1 MNSEEQEGYLSRELA
16 DWRVRPP
23 RDPNFRASVWARISR
38 SQSAPAFGIYV
49 RAHASLVAGAL
60 AIAVVLG
67 GLVGRTQARERVSH
81 DRAELARAYV
91 QALDA
96 RAMTMP

>member
-1 MNSEEQEGYLSRELA
+1 MNSPDPLSRLLA
-16 DWRVRPP
+16 DWRLRPP
-23 RDPNFRASVWARISR
+23 RDPNFRASVWARITR
-38 SQSAPAFGIYV
+38 SQSAPAFGVYV